1 MILKVL
7 SLIKRLGVLMSNQKL
22 LKARARLMKG
32 NIGMATMILNLDL
45 VEDNSFDIVFNV

>member
-1 MILKVL
+1 
-7 SLIKRLGVLMSNQKL
+7 MSNQKL

-45 VEDNSFDIVFNV
+45 VEDNSFDTLATDGKNIFYNSGFC